1 MKAFITGST
10 GFVGTHLVSL
20 LQREPSVKKVICL
33 VRSPSKARER
43 LGSFGK
49 VELLPGDLE
58 HLPELPEDTDLLFHL
73 AGVTKAL
80 ARDDYE
86 RFNSLSLIPLLER
99 ASTLRNLKRFVLVS
113 SLAAAGP
120 SQPGRPLDEEA
131 FPNPVSLYG
140 RSKRS
145 GELRALSYAE
155 HLPLTILRPP
165 SVYGEWDTDFPVTF
179 RMLKRGLA
187 LNLVYGSSERRVSL
201 ISADVLSRAILHFAF
216 LPLRS
221 GEIFHLGEPREYL
234 WNEVEEAVFRF
245 FHVNRPFRLTLPKPL
260 GYGAALFAS
269 LAERLSGQAKIFSLH
284 KLPELLQP
292 CWTSSWQKAA
302 KTGFLTRD
310 SFPERVQTLLAWY
323 VQRGWL

>member
-20 LQREPSVKKVICL
+20 LQREPSVKKVVCL
-33 VRSPSKARER
+33 VRSPSKAKER
-43 LGSFGK
+43 IGSFGK
-49 VELLPGDLE
+49 VEFLPGDLE

-80 ARDDYE
+80 LQDDYE
-86 RFNSLSLIPLLER
+86 RFNSRSLVPLFER
-99 ASTLRNLKRFVLVS
+99 ASALRNLKRLVLVS

-120 SQPGRPLDEEA
+120 SQPGRPLDEKA
-131 FPNPVSLYG
+131 TPAPVSLYG
-140 RSKRS
+140 KSKRS
-145 GELRALSYAE
+145 GELRALSYSKR
-155 HLPLTILRPP
+155 LPLTILRPP

-187 LNLVYGSSERRVSL
+187 LNLVYGSTERWVSL
-201 ISADVLSRAILHFAF
+201 ISADDLCRAILHFAF
-216 LPLRS
+216 LPFPS
-221 GEIFHLGEPREYL
+221 GGVFHIGEPREYL
-234 WNEVEEAVFRF
+234 WKDVEEAVFRF
-245 FHVNRPFRLTLPKPL
+245 FRVNRPLRLTLPKPL

-269 LAERLSGQAKIFSLH
+269 LEERLSGQAKIFSLH

-292 CWTSSWQKAA
+292 CWTCSWQKAA

>member
-20 LQREPSVKKVICL
+20 LQREPSVKKVVCL
-33 VRSPSKARER
+33 VRSPSKAKER
-43 LGSFGK
+43 IGSFGK
-49 VELLPGDLE
+49 VEFLPGDLE

-80 ARDDYE
+80 LQDDYE
-86 RFNSLSLIPLLER
+86 RFNSRSLVPLFER
-99 ASTLRNLKRFVLVS
+99 ASALRNLKRLVLVS

-120 SQPGRPLDEEA
+120 SQPGQPLDEEA
-131 FPNPVSLYG
+131 TPAPVSLYG
-140 RSKRS
+140 KSKRS
-145 GELRALSYAE
+145 GELRALSYSKR
-155 HLPLTILRPP
+155 LPLTILRPP

-187 LNLVYGSSERRVSL
+187 LNLVYGSTERWVSL
-201 ISADVLSRAILHFAF
+201 ISADDLCRAILHFAF
-216 LPLRS
+216 LPFPS
-221 GEIFHLGEPREYL
+221 GGVFHIGEPREYL
-234 WNEVEEAVFRF
+234 WKDVEEAVFRF
-245 FHVNRPFRLTLPKPL
+245 FRVNRPLRLTLPKPL

-269 LAERLSGQAKIFSLH
+269 LEERLSGQAKIFSLH

-292 CWTSSWQKAA
+292 CWTCSWQKAA

>member
-20 LQREPSVKKVICL
+20 LQREPSVKKVVCL
-33 VRSPSKARER
+33 VRSPSKAKER
-43 LGSFGK
+43 IGSFGK
-49 VELLPGDLE
+49 VEFLPGDLE

-80 ARDDYE
+80 LQDDYE
-86 RFNSLSLIPLLER
+86 RFNSRSLVPLFER
-99 ASTLRNLKRFVLVS
+99 ASALRNLKRLVLVS

-131 FPNPVSLYG
+131 TPAPVSLYG
-140 RSKRS
+140 KSKRS
-145 GELRALSYAE
+145 GELRALSYSKR
-155 HLPLTILRPP
+155 LPLTILRPP

-187 LNLVYGSSERRVSL
+187 LNLVYGSTERWVSL
-201 ISADVLSRAILHFAF
+201 ISADDLCRAILHFAF
-216 LPLRS
+216 LPFPS
-221 GEIFHLGEPREYL
+221 GGVFHIGEPREYL
-234 WNEVEEAVFRF
+234 WKDVEEAVFRF
-245 FHVNRPFRLTLPKPL
+245 FRVNRPLRLTLPKPL

-269 LAERLSGQAKIFSLH
+269 LEERLSGQAKIFSLH
-284 KLPELLQP
+284 QLPELLQP
-292 CWTSSWQKAA
+292 CWTCSWQKAA